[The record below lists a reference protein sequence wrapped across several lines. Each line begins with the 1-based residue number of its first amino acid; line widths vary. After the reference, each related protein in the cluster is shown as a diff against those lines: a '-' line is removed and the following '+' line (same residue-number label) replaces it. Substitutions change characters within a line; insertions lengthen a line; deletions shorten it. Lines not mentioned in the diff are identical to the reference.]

1 MKKNE
6 DNIILNK
13 TAQQLA
19 TKSYNDFWKTI
30 KNLRGNENVTAKV
43 IDGNCTDETIAKHF
57 CSIYCKLYNSVEDTN
72 LNATSLKIN
81 ELVSS
86 KCSKNLCNSKCH
98 NVTSEQIKNAIKCL
112 NSGKNDENYNIYSDN
127 FIHATELTHKIL
139 SQLVTAML
147 IHGTADELMNKA
159 TIIPIP
165 KNKQKSLSDSKNYRA
180 ISKNSI
186 ISKIID
192 HVLINLIGEKLKTT
206 DYQFA

>member
-1 MKKNE
+1 MG
-6 DNIILNK
+6 IVLNK

-19 TKSYNDFWKTI
+19 TWAYNDFWKTI
-30 KNLRGNENVTAKV
+30 KSLRGNENVAAKV

-57 CSIYCKLYNSVEDTN
+57 CSIYCTIYNSVKNTN

-81 ELVSS
+81 ELVRS

-98 NVTSEQIKNAIKCL
+98 NVTSEKIKNAIKCL

-159 TIIPIP
+159 SIKPI
-165 KNKQKSLSDSKNYRA
+165 QKTNR
-180 ISKNSI
+180 N
-186 ISKIID
+186 
-192 HVLINLIGEKLKTT
+192 HF
-206 DYQFA
+206 Q